1 MNDMANTFS
10 PIGIIRTPFL
20 DKPDA
25 PVQGQYAQG
34 AEGSVVV
41 DAEFA
46 EGLQDVAGFSH
57 LILLY
62 QFHRASEVQLVRTP
76 FLDDVPRGLF
86 AIRHPARPNPLGLTV
101 VELLAVEGNVLRLRG
116 VDMLDGTPLL
126 DIKPYVKRFDCFPQ
140 ASEGWLADKG
150 ERAKP
155 VGLE

>member
-1 MNDMANTFS
+1 M
-10 PIGIIRTPFL
+10 
-20 DKPDA
+20 
-25 PVQGQYAQG
+25 
-34 AEGSVVV
+34 V
-41 DAEFA
+41 DAAFA
-46 EGLQDVAGFSH
+46 DGLQDVAGFSH

-101 VELLAVEGNVLRLRG
+101 VELLAVEGNVLTVRG

-155 VGLE
+155 EGLE

>member
-1 MNDMANTFS
+1 MILH
-10 PIGIIRTPFL
+10 PIGIIHTPFT

-25 PVQGQYAQG
+25 PVQGQYAKR

-41 DAEFA
+41 DAAFA
-46 EGLQDVAGFSH
+46 AGLQDIAGFSH

-62 QFHRASEVQLVRTP
+62 QFHRAGEVQLVRTP

-101 VELLAVEGNVLRLRG
+101 VELLAVAGNVLKVRG

-140 ASEGWLADKG
+140 ATEGWLADKG

-155 VGLE
+155 QGLE

>member
-1 MNDMANTFS
+1 MILH
-10 PIGIIRTPFL
+10 PIGIIHTPFT

-25 PVQGQYAQG
+25 PVQGQYAKG
-34 AEGSVVV
+34 VEGSVVV
-41 DAEFA
+41 DAAFTA
-46 EGLQDVAGFSH
+46 GLQDIAGFSH

-62 QFHRASEVQLVRTP
+62 QFHRAGEVQLVRTP

-101 VELLAVEGNVLRLRG
+101 VELLAVAGNVLTVRG

-126 DIKPYVKRFDCFPQ
+126 DIKPYMKRFDCFPQ
-140 ASEGWLADKG
+140 ATEGWLIDKG

-155 VGLE
+155 QGLE

>member
-1 MNDMANTFS
+1 MILH
-10 PIGIIRTPFL
+10 PIGIIHTPFT

-25 PVQGQYAQG
+25 PVQGQYAKG

-41 DAEFA
+41 DAAFA
-46 EGLQDVAGFSH
+46 AGLQDITGFSH

-62 QFHRASEVQLVRTP
+62 QFHRAGEVQLVRTP

-101 VELLAVEGNVLRLRG
+101 VELLAVTGKVLTVRG

-126 DIKPYVKRFDCFPQ
+126 DIKPYIKRFDCFPQ
-140 ASEGWLADKG
+140 ATEGWLINKS

-155 VGLE
+155 EGLE

>member
-1 MNDMANTFS
+1 MSEMANQLQ
-10 PIGIIRTPFL
+10 PIGVIHTPFL

-34 AEGSVVV
+34 AEGSVMV
-41 DAEFA
+41 DAEYA
-46 EGLQDVAGFSH
+46 AGLQDVAGFSH

-62 QFHRASEVQLVRTP
+62 QFHRAGEVQLVRTP

-101 VELLAVEGNVLRLRG
+101 VELLAVDGNVLTVRG

-140 ASEGWLADKG
+140 ATEGWLADKE

-155 VGLE
+155 EGLE